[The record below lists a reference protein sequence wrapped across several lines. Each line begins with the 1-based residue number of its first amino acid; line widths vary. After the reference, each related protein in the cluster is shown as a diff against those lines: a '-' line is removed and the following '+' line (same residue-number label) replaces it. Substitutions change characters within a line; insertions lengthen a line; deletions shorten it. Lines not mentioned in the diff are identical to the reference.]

1 VAQRLRNEDLTVL
14 GLRFTEDAF
23 CPQARFD
30 MLRRK
35 LGDRFEA
42 IEINSSPGNLHG
54 FGKMAHSVLTV
65 EFKDEPDFPTRQAMD
80 QVIGFFRKRLVK

>member
-1 VAQRLRNEDLTVL
+1 ML